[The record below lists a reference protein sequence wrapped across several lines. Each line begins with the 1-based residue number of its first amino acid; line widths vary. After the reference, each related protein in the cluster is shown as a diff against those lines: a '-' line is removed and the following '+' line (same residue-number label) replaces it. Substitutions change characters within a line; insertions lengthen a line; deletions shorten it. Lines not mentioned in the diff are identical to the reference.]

1 MRINPGA
8 INTAPTGN
16 VGGALMRPGR
26 GKNIITFRT
35 HINPVAINGVITF
48 RTRINPGAIDGTPT
62 FSVGGAL
69 MRPWQLI
76 QCRSVKMR
84 DITGGFY
91 DPARG
96 QPGALLMIHA

>member
-8 INTAPTGN
+8 IND
-16 VGGALMRPGR
+16 V
-26 GKNIITFRT
+26 ITFRT
-35 HINPVAINGVITF
+35 HINPGAINDVITF
-48 RTRINPGAIDGTPT
+48 RTRTNPGAINGAPT